1 MYRINQTLLQLERAI
16 ALANSDIPQD
26 KALAVI
32 LFDNLIEVMLYR
44 KAENILMWD
53 STTWYGGSRSV
64 DTKTR
69 NSITGPSGKYDRM
82 LKFIKDHEIITEQ
95 EQELET
101 IKFTHEVRNAVY
113 HRGENDH
120 QKIELAILIY
130 FALLTKSI
138 NKWGK
143 VSMPGHISRPGYYY
157 IDFTANPTEDHKKS
171 TLTTPDYFE
180 ASLKRFWQNG
190 K

>member
-1 MYRINQTLLQLERAI
+1 
-16 ALANSDIPQD
+16 
-26 KALAVI
+26 
-32 LFDNLIEVMLYR
+32 
-44 KAENILMWD
+44 
-53 STTWYGGSRSV
+53 
-64 DTKTR
+64 
-69 NSITGPSGKYDRM
+69 M
-82 LKFIKDHEIITEQ
+82 LKFIKDHKIIT

-120 QKIELAILIY
+120 QKIELALLIY

-143 VSMPGHISRPGYYY
+143 VSMPGHTSRPGYYY

-180 ASLKRFWQNG
+180 ASLKTILAKWQIAKQLNLTAQKLIISQIEAIEKTSIYKKRECRG
-190 K
+190 KLLRCTQKVLVFK